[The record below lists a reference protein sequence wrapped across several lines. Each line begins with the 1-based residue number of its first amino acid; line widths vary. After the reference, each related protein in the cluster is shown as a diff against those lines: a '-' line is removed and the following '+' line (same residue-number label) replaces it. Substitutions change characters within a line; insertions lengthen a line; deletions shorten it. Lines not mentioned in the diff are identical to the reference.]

1 MARFDKKELRRV
13 ETMMEYEEHKE
24 DFLFKHVEME
34 DKIIEKHRER
44 KAARKEARRQA

>member
-1 MARFDKKELRRV
+1 MARFNKKELRRV
-13 ETMMEYEEHKE
+13 ETMMEHKE
-24 DFLFKHVEME
+24 DFKYIEME